1 MNMADKINR
10 MSWEEVGEM
19 IDKEGIM
26 IFESWGDYTV
36 LITSK
41 NPIIIEPRVIYEKPG
56 GVKQLVFKTTPFNH
70 VYLRSNFP
78 DRVFRAQTML
88 T

>member
-1 MNMADKINR
+1 MKMAEKINR

-26 IFESWGDYTV
+26 IFESWGEFIV
-36 LITSK
+36 LVTSE
-41 NPIIIEPRVIYEKPG
+41 NPIIIKPRVVYDKSA
-56 GVKQLVFKTTPFNH
+56 GVKQLVFNNTPFNH
-70 VYLRSNFP
+70 IYLRSNFP
-78 DRVFRAQTML
+78 DRVFRTQTML